1 MAPHMDKYFISQLT
15 LSFHKKIHRKYVW
28 MLLLKKMKM
37 KKIKNIELWGS
48 IPILWKGKRIELAKL
63 LIKFSFIIP

>member
-1 MAPHMDKYFISQLT
+1 
-15 LSFHKKIHRKYVW
+15 

-37 KKIKNIELWGS
+37 KRIKNIELWGS
-48 IPILWKGKRIELAKL
+48 IPILRKGKRIELAKL